1 MEYRDEL
8 EIAQKA
14 EQMLTGAIRNK
25 TNSFA
30 DHYNGKKE
38 DEPSLKQAS
47 AKSYVKKY
55 GRKKD
60 GNQQIFLRRL
70 VIRMARHGFVQ
81 HYGVN
86 SLRAGGFRKSK
97 LGNSYHYDAHDMEMR
112 AQPFIGDAIK
122 QSDVVEFVSQNV
134 AELRAKNFAEELI
147 FPLSHFAK

>member
-38 DEPSLKQAS
+38 DEPSLKEAS

-60 GNQQIFLRRL
+60 GNQQIFLRRTSRFSYAGWLFVWLGMDLSSITESIVCVL
-70 VIRMARHGFVQ
+70 VG
-81 HYGVN
+81 
-86 SLRAGGFRKSK
+86 
-97 LGNSYHYDAHDMEMR
+97 LGNPNWGIHITMMPTIWR
-112 AQPFIGDAIK
+112 
-122 QSDVVEFVSQNV
+122 
-134 AELRAKNFAEELI
+134 
-147 FPLSHFAK
+147 

>member
-47 AKSYVKKY
+47 AKSYVKK
-55 GRKKD
+55 
-60 GNQQIFLRRL
+60 
-70 VIRMARHGFVQ
+70 
-81 HYGVN
+81 
-86 SLRAGGFRKSK
+86 
-97 LGNSYHYDAHDMEMR
+97 
-112 AQPFIGDAIK
+112 
-122 QSDVVEFVSQNV
+122 
-134 AELRAKNFAEELI
+134 
-147 FPLSHFAK
+147 